1 MKDIDVLIEALPY
14 IKKFHDKKILIK
26 YGGHAMID
34 KDSMSST
41 ARDTVL
47 LKYVGMRP
55 LIVHGGGPE
64 ISRSMDKLG
73 KEPEFI
79 QGLRVTDDETME
91 IIEMVLVGKISTEI
105 VSQLFNHDGNA
116 ISVSGKD
123 SSLIFAHKKGARK
136 IEGIEEPHL
145 MECLQGNYE
154 HIRSEMPRTDKERQ
168 RYLANLIRIIGA
180 DEYCAPQEIY
190 LFQIIAGRLG
200 LNQMH
205 VISLFL
211 AYTSGSF
218 FKGDAAN
225 KITQSFMKNYIDPL
239 HKYHADN
246 IKHIRL
252 MYDMVGKYTER
263 LQDIQADREQ
273 LRQNLIKTTKFLLE
287 NQILVKEFAKVGINF
302 EALLKSEENKALTK
316 YF

>member
-136 IEGIEEPHL
+136 IEGLDEEV
-145 MECLQGNYE
+145 
-154 HIRSEMPRTDKERQ
+154 D
-168 RYLANLIRIIGA
+168 
-180 DEYCAPQEIY
+180 
-190 LFQIIAGRLG
+190 LG
-200 LNQMH
+200 LVGEVDCVNTDLLDMFVENNYIP
-205 VISLFL
+205 VISPIGI
-211 AYTSGSF
+211 ADDGTSLNLNADTVAGEIS
-218 FKGDAAN
+218 GAVDAEKLIILTDVPGVLRDPSDPDSLIS
-225 KITQSFMKNYIDPL
+225 KIKVSEVPGLIEDGVITGGMIPKIETCVKAIKEGVKSCHIIDGR
-239 HKYHADN
+239 KKHA
-246 IKHIRL
+246 L
-252 MYDMVGKYTER
+252 
-263 LQDIQADREQ
+263 
-273 LRQNLIKTTKFLLE
+273 LLE
-287 NQILVKEFAKVGINF
+287 VFTTDGIGTMIV
-302 EALLKSEENKALTK
+302 E
-316 YF
+316 

>member
-91 IIEMVLVGKISTEI
+91 IIEMVLVGKIRTEI

-136 IEGIEEPHL
+136 IEGIEE
-145 MECLQGNYE
+145 EV
-154 HIRSEMPRTDKERQ
+154 D
-168 RYLANLIRIIGA
+168 
-180 DEYCAPQEIY
+180 
-190 LFQIIAGRLG
+190 LG
-200 LNQMH
+200 LVGEVDCVNTDLLDMFVENNYIP
-205 VISLFL
+205 VISPI
-211 AYTSGSF
+211 G
-218 FKGDAAN
+218 
-225 KITQSFMKNYIDPL
+225 I
-239 HKYHADN
+239 ADN
-246 IKHIRL
+246 GTSLNLNADTVAGEISGAVDAEKLIILTDVPGVLRDPSDPDSLISKIKVSEVPGLIEDGVITGGMIPKIETCVKAIKEGVKSCHIIDGRKKHAL
-252 MYDMVGKYTER
+252 
-263 LQDIQADREQ
+263 
-273 LRQNLIKTTKFLLE
+273 LLE
-287 NQILVKEFAKVGINF
+287 VFTTDGIGTMIV
-302 EALLKSEENKALTK
+302 E
-316 YF
+316 